1 MPPHAF
7 ALEWHSRFATAVIV
21 DSLGFANQPLVRR
34 LSSMIMKLDPKTKT
48 RLSINISSLPVV
60 AAQRHFLLRHWRHA
74 ASASGAYC
82 PSELRSF
89 FWPLLPGRQLRKA
102 GRR

>member
-7 ALEWHSRFATAVIV
+7 ALEWHSRFAIAVIVV

-34 LSSMIMKLDPKTKT
+34 LSSIIMKLDPKIKT
-48 RLSINISSLPVV
+48 RLSINIVSLPVV
-60 AAQRHFLLRHWRHA
+60 AAQRHFLLRHWRYA
-74 ASASGAYC
+74 ASGAYC

-89 FWPLLPGRQLRKA
+89 FWPLLPA
-102 GRR
+102 